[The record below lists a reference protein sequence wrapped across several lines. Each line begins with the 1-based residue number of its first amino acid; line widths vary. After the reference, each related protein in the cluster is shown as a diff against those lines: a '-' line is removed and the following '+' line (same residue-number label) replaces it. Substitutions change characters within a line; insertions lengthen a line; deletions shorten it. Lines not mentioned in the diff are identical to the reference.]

1 MMKATARTPV
11 PARSLDPATMS
22 SRDIADLCETRHNQ
36 VIETIER
43 LFAKGVLR
51 ESRKTTRAHRPEG
64 GGRPTEVY
72 DLTKRDTLVV
82 VSGYNDELRARIIDR
97 WEALERAAGAGA
109 LPDLSNPDVLRG
121 LLANYADDKAALQ
134 DQLATAAPKVAALER
149 LAEADGSLC
158 ITDAAKALQVAPKAL
173 FAYLRANG
181 WIYRRA
187 GSANEVGYQ
196 GKVSLGYIE
205 HKVTRLPRVNG
216 PDRIAEQV
224 RITPKGLARLA
235 ELLDATA

>member
-1 MMKATARTPV
+1 MHHRCGEGAA
-11 PARSLDPATMS
+11 
-22 SRDIADLCETRHNQ
+22 SRAQ
-36 VIETIER
+36 
-43 LFAKGVLR
+43 
-51 ESRKTTRAHRPEG
+51 
-64 GGRPTEVY
+64 
-72 DLTKRDTLVV
+72 
-82 VSGYNDELRARIIDR
+82 
-97 WEALERAAGAGA
+97 
-109 LPDLSNPDVLRG
+109 
-121 LLANYADDKAALQ
+121 
-134 DQLATAAPKVAALER
+134 
-149 LAEADGSLC
+149 
-158 ITDAAKALQVAPKAL
+158 AL